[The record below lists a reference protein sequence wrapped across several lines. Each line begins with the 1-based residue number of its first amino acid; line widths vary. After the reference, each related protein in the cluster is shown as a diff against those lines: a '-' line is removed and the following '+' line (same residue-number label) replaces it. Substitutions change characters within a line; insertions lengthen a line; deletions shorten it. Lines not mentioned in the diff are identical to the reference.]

1 MQGDDVLYSSLFTF
15 PIPQVMQTL
24 KENKHHMYSLKK
36 ERSMRRPMS
45 VMDDDRPRQRRQS
58 LPPPEKLPSMERIMA
73 GRDVL
78 KASQVTPEL
87 LSGLNRLPRNFS
99 QTLDE
104 VLGIEP
110 KGSFENT
117 FTR

>member
-1 MQGDDVLYSSLFTF
+1 
-15 PIPQVMQTL
+15 MQTL
-24 KENKHHMYSLKK
+24 KENKHHMYALKK

-45 VMDDDRPRQRRQS
+45 VMDDDRPRQRRPS

-87 LSGLNRLPRNFS
+87 LSGMHRLPGNFS

-104 VLGIEP
+104 MLGIEP
-110 KGSFENT
+110 KESFENT